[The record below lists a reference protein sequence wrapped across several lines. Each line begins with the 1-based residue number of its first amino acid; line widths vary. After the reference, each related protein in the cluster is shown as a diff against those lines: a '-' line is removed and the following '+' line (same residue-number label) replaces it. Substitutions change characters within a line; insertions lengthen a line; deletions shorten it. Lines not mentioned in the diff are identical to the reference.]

1 MTKWGWRRKLAFALL
16 ICIVTVATGYVDYAV
31 KRAIARDVV
40 RSMVRPSALN
50 EQTTGDEQHETDN

>member
-1 MTKWGWRRKLAFALL
+1 MTKWGWRRRLLFVVL
-16 ICIVTVATGYVDYAV
+16 ICLVTVAGAYADYAV

-50 EQTTGDEQHETDN
+50 EQTGDTQHEADD

>member
-1 MTKWGWRRKLAFALL
+1 MTKWGVRRKLLFAVL
-16 ICIVTVATGYVDYAV
+16 ICLVTAGAAYVDYAI

-50 EQTTGDEQHETDN
+50 EHQGATQHEADN